1 MPTDEENL
9 CCRQQPQWCTSR
21 LPHMGVYI
29 IQEGVLQLAVGIWN
43 DVRAQAVA
51 QHPGARNR
59 QFHHAAYRQFVMWQH
74 GLLGAGNRV
83 FVPSCCVL
91 VIRHRYPDPNGQY
104 SKFMPISIVQEYHK

>member
-83 FVPSCCVL
+83 VVPSCCVL